1 MIDMFA
7 TAGNAKLPIFCT
19 RGVSPKCMGCRCFGD
34 IVGQPRSLCV
44 SPDLP
49 CSSGVT
55 EDQVLPESS
64 PSDCSLVA
72 STSVVSAPASLSG
85 RVSDCVSGPSGPVV
99 SGRGQDFTPSGPRP
113 SSFCLESVRSSLRAQ
128 GVSESVTA
136 LAAEARRPFIIRTF
150 DSRLFR
156 FREWCSECE
165 VSATSASLERVSSF
179 IKLLFDEGKS
189 ISSVRYYRSAIGAV
203 LSGFPDGSSLG
214 DNEVLA
220 QLIRGMS
227 VVRPMVRCLVS
238 SWSI

>member
-1 MIDMFA
+1 MFA
-7 TAGNAKLPIFCT
+7 TAGNAKFPVFCT
-19 RGVSPKCMGCRCFGD
+19 RGVSPKCMDCRCFGD
-34 IVGQPRSLCV
+34 IVGHPPSFCV

-55 EDQVLPESS
+55 EDQVLPVSS

-128 GVSESVTA
+128 GVSEGVTA
-136 LAAEARRPFIIRTF
+136 LAAKARRPSTIRTC

-156 FREWCSECE
+156 FREWCSEYE

-179 IKLLFDEGKS
+179 LKLLFDEGKS

-227 VVRPMVRCLVS
+227 VVRPVVRCLVS